1 MILYLGLG
9 EGEEALRQYNA
20 QRCAQQ
26 KPRPAGVDLH
36 EQDSSRGNSLMHARL
51 LIQRMSA

>member
-51 LIQRMSA
+51 LIQRMSV